1 VWRVYQGTSKLPAI
15 VPGKV
20 KSVLRTLNDD
30 PNAKSLLKVTFV
42 HGEEFSKKQQ
52 ETNLEAMKK
61 TDDVPTSK
69 TFLRVF
75 TRKSVVM
82 LAYAPTSSLLFF
94 FVFSCC

>member
-1 VWRVYQGTSKLPAI
+1 

-82 LAYAPTSSLLFF
+82 LAYAPTLLFFF

>member
-1 VWRVYQGTSKLPAI
+1 MI

-52 ETNLEAMKK
+52 EAK
-61 TDDVPTSK
+61 
-69 TFLRVF
+69 
-75 TRKSVVM
+75 
-82 LAYAPTSSLLFF
+82 
-94 FVFSCC
+94 

>member
-1 VWRVYQGTSKLPAI
+1 VI

-20 KSVLRTLNDD
+20 KSMLRTLNDD

-52 ETNLEAMKK
+52 EANLEAMQT

-69 TFLRVF
+69 SFLRVF

-82 LAYAPTSSLLFF
+82 LAYVPSCSCSSSRDLIVRLA
-94 FVFSCC
+94 VVQCCG